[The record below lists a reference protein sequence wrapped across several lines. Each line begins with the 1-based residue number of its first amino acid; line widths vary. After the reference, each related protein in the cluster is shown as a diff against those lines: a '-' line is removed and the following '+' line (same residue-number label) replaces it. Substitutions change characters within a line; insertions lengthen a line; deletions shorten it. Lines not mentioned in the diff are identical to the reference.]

1 MTGFAW
7 GLLFG
12 AFFSVVLVIYWLTEK
27 PKKHELPLP
36 PIRKPRMVDVEPW
49 GREVKLE
56 PPAVIGTISESYDH
70 FREPP
75 AKVIELPYTPPTE
88 DRVRITDFKP
98 VGPPPSAE
106 QIAQWEAEDEDK

>member
-27 PKKHELPLP
+27 PKKHELSLP
-36 PIRKPRMVDVEPW
+36 PIRKSRTVDVEPW

-56 PPAVIGTISESYDH
+56 PPAVIGTISENYDQL
-70 FREPP
+70 REPP
-75 AKVIELPYTPPTE
+75 
-88 DRVRITDFKP
+88 VRIVHMHSDTNEGHSLCGTPGFSYTKGKKAVTCP
-98 VGPPPSAE
+98 GCLSK
-106 QIAQWEAEDEDK
+106 I